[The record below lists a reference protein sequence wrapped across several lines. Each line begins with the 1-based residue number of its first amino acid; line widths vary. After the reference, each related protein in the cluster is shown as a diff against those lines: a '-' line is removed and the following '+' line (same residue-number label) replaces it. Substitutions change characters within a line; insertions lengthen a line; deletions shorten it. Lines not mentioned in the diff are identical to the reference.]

1 MAIMKFALWL
11 QVNEGRTRRYYCNE
25 INGNIHAPIQL
36 HLLHMCQRICSV
48 TPDRNAKTALKFS
61 KKVFLRIVLTMRDFV
76 GWLSAGVHICRGKC
90 YTYTYMYTHIHTL
103 ISLSLLVLLIL
114 PLLWLP
120 MPNYYKTHKLCA
132 IIVNIADL
140 MLKRF
145 WKSVYQRC
153 RWGEVAGIHMYT
165 TSSADFIAKVLQSYH
180 VH

>member
-1 MAIMKFALWL
+1 MKFALWL

-76 GWLSAGVHICRGKC
+76 GWLFAGVHICRGKC

-103 ISLSLLVLLIL
+103 ISLFACLTYTSVTVASNAKLLQNAQTVRNNCKHCWFNVEKIL
-114 PLLWLP
+114 KVCVSALQVGWVSGHTYV
-120 MPNYYKTHKLCA
+120 YY
-132 IIVNIADL
+132 
-140 MLKRF
+140 
-145 WKSVYQRC
+145 
-153 RWGEVAGIHMYT
+153 E
-165 TSSADFIAKVLQSYH
+165 
-180 VH
+180 